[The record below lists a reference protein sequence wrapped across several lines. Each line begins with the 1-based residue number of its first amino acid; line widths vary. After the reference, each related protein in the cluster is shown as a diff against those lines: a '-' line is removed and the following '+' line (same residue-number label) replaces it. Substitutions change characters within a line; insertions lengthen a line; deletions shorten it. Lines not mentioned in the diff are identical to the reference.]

1 MRSRQRKNLNKLR
14 GVSFVGARHHK
25 PTGCNSC
32 PYVQEEFKYRNCLY
46 VRCPFD
52 KTKITLRD
60 EPLDLP
66 DVIQLRKEAM
76 KPWERQQL
84 PPSLTRKAEQPRPSR
99 RRT

>member
-25 PTGCNSC
+25 PASCNTC

-76 KPWERQQL
+76 KPWERQQFSTSNNL
-84 PPSLTRKAEQPRPSR
+84 
-99 RRT
+99 